1 MHSFL
6 LAVLGLM
13 ATSSFAAPGLAAQE
27 GISAFDAMAKLKS
40 VPLGYVHIADD
51 GVARAYDENESVIDY
66 VPLTND
72 QLKHLLK
79 NLPEAWKKEA
89 DHLHAVFDG
98 VDGRQVTDEKQ
109 LLDPPAELRSQM
121 NRQAPQSKRE
131 ANPLQQADWYCKDE
145 EASKAIPSLKQ
156 SPSLKGLNHLATDGV
171 YRSFSS
177 SGEVVDYKQLSPAE
191 ITMMLEFHEKYMD
204 SEIFQKTKKKFDGV
218 DGRNVTDLEQ
228 LLHPGP
234 ELRPVRFRE

>member
-1 MHSFL
+1 MCSFL

-13 ATSSFAAPGLAAQE
+13 ATSSLTAPGLAARE

-40 VPLGYVHIADD
+40 VPLGYVHIAND

-72 QLKHLLK
+72 QLKQLLK

-89 DHLHAVFDG
+89 DHLHAVFDN

-109 LLDPPAELRSQM
+109 LLDPPAELRNPM

-131 ANPLQQADWYCKDE
+131 ANPLQQAD
-145 EASKAIPSLKQ
+145 
-156 SPSLKGLNHLATDGV
+156 
-171 YRSFSS
+171 
-177 SGEVVDYKQLSPAE
+177 
-191 ITMMLEFHEKYMD
+191 
-204 SEIFQKTKKKFDGV
+204 
-218 DGRNVTDLEQ
+218 
-228 LLHPGP
+228 
-234 ELRPVRFRE
+234 

>member
-1 MHSFL
+1 MRSFL

-13 ATSSFAAPGLAAQE
+13 ATSSLAAPGLAAQE
-27 GISAFDAMAKLKS
+27 GISAFDTIAKLKS

-72 QLKHLLK
+72 QLKQLLK
-79 NLPEAWKKEA
+79 NLPEAWRKEA

-131 ANPLQQADWYCKDE
+131 ANPLQQADWYCVGQPCTSGD
-145 EASKAIPSLKQ
+145 ACRFMGCRAC
-156 SPSLKGLNHLATDGV
+156 TDIDAVLPGGAGV
-171 YRSFSS
+171 C
-177 SGEVVDYKQLSPAE
+177 V
-191 ITMMLEFHEKYMD
+191 
-204 SEIFQKTKKKFDGV
+204 
-218 DGRNVTDLEQ
+218 
-228 LLHPGP
+228 
-234 ELRPVRFRE
+234 

>member
-1 MHSFL
+1 MRSFL

-13 ATSSFAAPGLAAQE
+13 ATSSLAAPGQAARE
-27 GISAFDAMAKLKS
+27 GISAFEAIGRRS
-40 VPLGYVHIADD
+40 S
-51 GVARAYDENESVIDY
+51 YDENESVIDY
-66 VPLTND
+66 IPLTND
-72 QLKHLLK
+72 QLKQLLR
-79 NLPEAWKKEA
+79 NLPEPWKKEE
-89 DHLHAVFDG
+89 DHLHAVFNG
-98 VDGRQVTDEKQ
+98 VDGRDVMDEKQ
-109 LLDPPAELRSQM
+109 LLDPPAELRNPM
-121 NRQAPQSKRE
+121 PQ
-131 ANPLQQADWYCKDE
+131 ANPALETQLADLWAAHIKDE

-177 SGEVVDYKQLSPAE
+177 SGQVVDYKQLSPAD
-191 ITMMLEFHEKYMD
+191 ITKVLEFHEKYMD

-234 ELRPVRFRE
+234 ESRPVRFRE